1 MRVHDVLPKLFLPRP
16 LQLWL
21 GVGPGDVLAALEDS
35 RVLTNFFSLRNSC
48 RYGWVSDPVMR
59 VRVQDAFAKT
69 LTNFIIYSW

>member
-1 MRVHDVLPKLFLPRP
+1 
-16 LQLWL
+16 
-21 GVGPGDVLAALEDS
+21 LEDS
-35 RVLTNFFSLRNSC
+35 RVLTNLFSLKNSC